1 MKTEAY
7 TLISVAS
14 WEDRFFLGLE
24 RLLGTTS
31 FAQAVILHSDL
42 YAEWTEGSRA
52 QAKRACDQAGVRHVS
67 GVLYDG
73 DPSRT
78 WKETLATL
86 LGELPAES
94 KAVVDISTMPREV
107 IWHVFW
113 FLQYRQ
119 CEISYVYHR
128 PGAYDGKWLS
138 RDPDRPRLVY
148 KMSGISRLGART
160 ALVVLAGYDV
170 DRVKHLVEMFE
181 PSVTFLGLQTQ
192 SVDPLNQEK
201 MEAQRAA
208 FAGHASV
215 KQFVVD
221 AYSADHGLADITAT
235 LADSADAHNVL
246 MASMGPKLSA
256 VSLYQLHQ
264 QNDALGLV
272 YLPSREYNREYSKGI
287 GDAIWGSITKG

>member
-14 WEDRFFLGLE
+14 WEDRFLLGIE
-24 RLLGTTS
+24 RLLGATS
-31 FAQAVILHSDL
+31 FKQAVILHSDE
-42 YAEWTEGSRA
+42 YAEWTEVPRT
-52 QAKRACDQAGVRHVS
+52 QVKQACDEAHVRHIS
-67 GVLYDG
+67 GLLYDG

-86 LGELPAES
+86 LGELPVAS
-94 KAVVDISTMPREV
+94 RAVVDISTMPREV

-128 PGAYDGKWLS
+128 PGAYDGTWLS

-148 KMSGISRLGART
+148 KMSGISRMAART
-160 ALVVLAGYDV
+160 ALLVLAGYDV

-181 PSVTFLGLQTQ
+181 PSVTFLGLQAQ

-208 FAGHASV
+208 FAGNASV
-215 KQFVVD
+215 KQFTLD
-221 AYSADHGLADITAT
+221 AYSADHGLADIVAM
-235 LADSADAHNVL
+235 LADSADTHNVI

-287 GDAIWGSITKG
+287 GDAIWGSIAKG